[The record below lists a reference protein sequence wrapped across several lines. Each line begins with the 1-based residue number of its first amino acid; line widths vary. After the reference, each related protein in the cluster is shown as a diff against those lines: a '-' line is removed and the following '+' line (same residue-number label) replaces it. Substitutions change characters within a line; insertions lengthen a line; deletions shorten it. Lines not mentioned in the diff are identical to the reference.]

1 MKNLKFQVNTCFSDI
16 FYSDIINIASD
27 AGFVVPITVEIM
39 HMPGLPNFSAA
50 ENMNIHEDGTITG
63 LF

>member
-1 MKNLKFQVNTCFSDI
+1 MKNLKFQVNTCFSDN

-39 HMPGLPNFSAA
+39 HMSDLPNLSAA
-50 ENMNIHEDGTITG
+50 ENMNIYEGGTIIG